1 MKISTGIYQL
11 ASIKKACLNSD
22 YVPLCLVLLVLLG
35 GCETDASAT
44 NPVAPSQTS
53 GEPTVE
59 SLSDGSYRCRPAG
72 TGPFAGILYN
82 HGGLGTAVGGDLEG
96 VCRSFAE
103 IGYVALSQRRPN
115 SISLNGQLESVLE
128 GFEALRAETN
138 VDPNRL
144 GILGF
149 SRGGLLTLQAA
160 INLGGAVRSIVL
172 CAPAHG
178 NGTLETTVVD
188 VALIQASVR
197 IYVAENDQ
205 QLEGGTV
212 TDHVA
217 LSQLVESALQS
228 AGKDVE
234 LTVYPPYADD
244 GHTLFFEVREPWWSD
259 VSGFFN
265 QTL

>member
-1 MKISTGIYQL
+1 MIS
-11 ASIKKACLNSD
+11 LNSGHG
-22 YVPLCLVLLVLLG
+22 PLCLVLCVLLG
-35 GCETDASAT
+35 GCGTDSSAT

-53 GEPTVE
+53 SELIVE
-59 SLSDGSYRCRPAG
+59 SLADGSYRCHPAG
-72 TGPFAGILYN
+72 RGPFPGILYN

-103 IGYVALSQRRPN
+103 IGYVAWCQRRPN

-160 INLGGAVRSIVL
+160 ISLGGAVRSIVL
-172 CAPAHG
+172 CAPAPG
-178 NGTLETTVVD
+178 NGTLERTLVD
-188 VALIQASVR
+188 AALIQASVR

-205 QLEGGTV
+205 QINGGTV

-217 LSQLVESALQS
+217 LSQMVEISLKN

-265 QTL
+265 QAL